1 MMPEKSNQSLPIS
14 ADILGLSDVVVEDIK
29 IDLAAR
35 KIHIFVKSTKE
46 EILCRQCG
54 RPTHSHGMG
63 RPLKLRHL
71 PILGKET
78 TIEITP
84 RRGRC
89 SYCNDRPTTTQ
100 RLDWYDTN
108 SKFTKPYEQHL
119 LFELVNSTVAD
130 VSRKEE
136 IDYHAMSDVIDKHIE
151 EEVDFNPI
159 SALGIIGLDEISLK
173 KGYQDYVTLVT
184 YRSSDEVRLLA
195 VLKGRKKETV
205 EAFLCKIP
213 PRLKL
218 TIQAVCCDL
227 YEGYINAAKAALG
240 NQAPVVA
247 DRFHVRKLYG
257 KGLIG
262 FRKAELKRLK
272 KSLTEVQYK
281 SLKPAIALLRNQKDY
296 FTDEEIRIIA
306 LLWKWAPNL
315 ALAYQLSQELTAIF
329 NTHTTPQEARTLMT
343 KWMERVTAAG
353 VKCFNSFMNTLS
365 KYMDIIT
372 NYFDGRNTSGFVE
385 GFNNKVKVLKRRCY
399 GLSNITRLF
408 QRIILDTTGL
418 QRFSPRQA

>member
-1 MMPEKSNQSLPIS
+1 MIQKITLMLPEKSNQSLPIS
-14 ADILGLSDVVVEDIK
+14 ADILGLSDVAVEDIK

-130 VSRKEE
+130 VSRKEG

-184 YRSSDEVRLLA
+184 YRSKDEVRLLA
-195 VLKGRKKETV
+195 VLKGRKK
-205 EAFLCKIP
+205 K
-213 PRLKL
+213 RLKL
-218 TIQAVCCDL
+218 SCA
-227 YEGYINAAKAALG
+227 
-240 NQAPVVA
+240 
-247 DRFHVRKLYG
+247 RFH
-257 KGLIG
+257 
-262 FRKAELKRLK
+262 
-272 KSLTEVQYK
+272 
-281 SLKPAIALLRNQKDY
+281 
-296 FTDEEIRIIA
+296 
-306 LLWKWAPNL
+306 
-315 ALAYQLSQELTAIF
+315 
-329 NTHTTPQEARTLMT
+329 
-343 KWMERVTAAG
+343 RV
-353 VKCFNSFMNTLS
+353 
-365 KYMDIIT
+365 
-372 NYFDGRNTSGFVE
+372 
-385 GFNNKVKVLKRRCY
+385 
-399 GLSNITRLF
+399 
-408 QRIILDTTGL
+408 
-418 QRFSPRQA
+418 